1 MKIPE
6 EKIEQIKQATDILDL
21 VSQYVTLK
29 KRGKSFV
36 GLCPFHTEK
45 TPSFTVDPVK
55 GFYHCFGCGAGGNV
69 FTFLMEIEKVS
80 FPEAVETLAKRAGIS
95 LEISKEDDAR
105 VKQAEVLY
113 RANQMAEEFFI
124 DCLFKTNAGERAL
137 NYLSERGFYEDLI
150 RKFKVGYSPNRWDG
164 LIQKASRENV
174 KVEHLLKAGLVTKSQ
189 KSSGY
194 YDRFRGRIMF
204 PIHMPSGRT
213 VGFGGRIMKD
223 EKNSPKYLNSP
234 ETLIYKKSSILYG
247 LYYAKESIRKHD
259 RVIVVEGYTDVM
271 RMHQHGFENVVAS
284 SGTAF
289 TIDHANI
296 IRRYTHN
303 VTLLFD
309 GDSAGLKAALRSA
322 DILIK
327 SGLDVFIAP
336 LDKGEDPDTYLR
348 QKGKEALAELLEK
361 SVTFFNFYFD
371 RLEKD
376 GRLKT
381 PKQKSF
387 AVSSLLD
394 RFAPLLEYQER
405 ALLIKDIAEKLGIDE
420 RPYFRKYLSAAGIR
434 GDNDEEE
441 AVSFSLRRASEEGII
456 RSLLYGTV
464 KIRKNIFKFL
474 EPGEIVNPDIKRI
487 YSVVKDKFGSN
498 PDFLPENIIDLFAD
512 KCAEMSLL
520 TGLEKEQ
527 EESEHIFQFAL
538 DCVLKI
544 KEMNRKSELESARKK
559 ILEMQ
564 SAKKST
570 EQLLKKYNQIKLDL
584 RNERETLKKEW
595 AKKDK
600 SS

>member
-137 NYLSERGFYEDLI
+137 NYLSERGFDEDLI

-174 KVEHLLKAGLVTKSQ
+174 KVEHLLKAGLITKSQ

-441 AVSFSLRRASEEGII
+441 AVSFSLRRASEEGVI

>member
-420 RPYFRKYLSAAGIR
+420 RPYFRKYLSATGIR